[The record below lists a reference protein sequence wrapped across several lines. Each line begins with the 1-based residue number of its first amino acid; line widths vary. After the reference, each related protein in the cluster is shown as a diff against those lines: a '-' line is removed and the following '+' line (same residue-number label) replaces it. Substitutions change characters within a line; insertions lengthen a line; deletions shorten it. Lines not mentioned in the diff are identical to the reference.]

1 MSRDVHSERRA
12 SPMRGLLLFVLGGLV
27 GVNVTYFVMTRNAAS
42 MAIAPTATIPA
53 EARGPLPVADGP
65 RPATNDLPSSTQHE
79 AGPVLPPPVA
89 SIRGTLPDPGMAA
102 TTTSPAPASNAL
114 LIPVQGVAATQLS
127 DTFTDSRGAGRVHDA
142 IDIMAPAGTPV
153 LAVADGH
160 VEKLFDSKLGGL
172 TLYQFNHAGTLAY
185 YYAHLQRYADG
196 ITETSMIKRGQV
208 IGYVGA
214 TGNANPD
221 APHLHFAI
229 FVLGPEKQ
237 WWKGEAVNPYPRL
250 AGGGAAP

>member
-1 MSRDVHSERRA
+1 MSRTVGRERPRSA
-12 SPMRGLLLFVLGGLV
+12 MRGLLLFVLGGLV
-27 GVNVTYFVMTRNAAS
+27 GANATYFVMTRNAGNAAS
-42 MAIAPTATIPA
+42 APAAIVINEVKPP
-53 EARGPLPVADGP
+53 GPLAGSPLPASTDDGP
-65 RPATNDLPSSTQHE
+65 PAQHQT
-79 AGPVLPPPVA
+79 GPVLPPPVA
-89 SIRGTLPDPGMAA
+89 SMHGTPISPGTPSA
-102 TTTSPAPASNAL
+102 TTSPAPATHAL
-114 LIPVQGVAATQLS
+114 LIPVQGIVAAQLS
-127 DTFTDSRGAGRVHDA
+127 DTYTDARGAGRSHDA
-142 IDIMAPAGTPV
+142 IDIMAPSGTPV

-172 TLYQFNHAGTLAY
+172 TLYEFNNDGTLAY
-185 YYAHLQRYADG
+185 YYAHLLRYADG
-196 ITETSMIKRGQV
+196 VVEQQAIQRGQV

-250 AGGGAAP
+250 VGTASTR